1 VATGRVVADGA
12 PAQVT
17 EEIRFPSSRANKLLG
32 TALSTQEMA
41 DLLERVGVASQSSS
55 ADELICSIPSYRNDL
70 HLHQDLTE
78 EVARVYGYERILAT
92 EPTGILRAIQLPRS
106 WSVAEAA
113 RDNLVAAGLVEC
125 QSLPFVS
132 PLWLDALR
140 LDADDPRRRALRL
153 ANPIREDEPLL
164 RTTLLPS
171 ILRLVQQNRSRQ
183 ANRVDLFE
191 VARLFRPQ
199 TGAEGGEGLPAEPL
213 SLVAALTDCEEGGL
227 WEPAARAPLFFKAK
241 GIAKKLL
248 NQLGYMAWF
257 PGNRIPRYLH
267 PGAAVT
273 IEVGEIA
280 VGALGELHPDVAAS
294 FELDVRCAVIE
305 LDLTALMALPRQE
318 ARLQEVSTQP
328 SARRDLAIEIDLEHP
343 ADAVRE
349 AIRQTGG
356 NDLISVELFDRYQG
370 KGIAKGRVGLGFRL
384 VFQRSDRTLKD
395 AEVTKSIDR
404 IVRMLAHRFNAELR

>member
-1 VATGRVVADGA
+1 
-12 PAQVT
+12 
-17 EEIRFPSSRANKLLG
+17 
-32 TALSTQEMA
+32 
-41 DLLERVGVASQSSS
+41 
-55 ADELICSIPSYRNDL
+55 
-70 HLHQDLTE
+70 
-78 EVARVYGYERILAT
+78 
-92 EPTGILRAIQLPRS
+92 
-106 WSVAEAA
+106 
-113 RDNLVAAGLVEC
+113 VAAGLVEC
-125 QSLPFVS
+125 QSLPFVA
-132 PLWLDALR
+132 PAWLDALR
-140 LDADDPRRRALRL
+140 LDPDDPRRQALRL

-171 ILRLVQQNRSRQ
+171 ILRGVQQNRSRQ
-183 ANRVDLFE
+183 AGRIDIFE
-191 VARLFRPQ
+191 VARLFRAE
-199 TGAEGGEGLPAEPL
+199 TGAAGPEGLPAEPL
-213 SLVAALTDCEEGGL
+213 SLAAALTDCEERGL
-227 WEPAARAPLFFKAK
+227 WEPAKGAPLFFKAK

-257 PGNRIPRYLH
+257 PGNRIPPYLH

-294 FELDVRCAVIE
+294 FELDVNCAVIE

-318 ARLQEVSTQP
+318 VRLQEVSTQP
-328 SARRDLAIEIDLEHP
+328 SARRDLAVVIDLEHP

-349 AIRQTGG
+349 AIRKTGG

-370 KGIAKGRVGLGFRL
+370 KGVAKGRASLGFRL